1 MVAGLGA
8 IVVDCCGVEE
18 EVIQKGS
25 KKNYDLIVA
34 RIEGSRDRR
43 IGRHAG
49 SARVV
54 AKNDI
59 YQLQ

>member
-1 MVAGLGA
+1 M
-8 IVVDCCGVEE
+8 
-18 EVIQKGS
+18 QKVS
-25 KKNYDLIVA
+25 KKNYDFFVA
-34 RIEGSRDRR
+34 RIEGSRDQR

-59 YQLQ
+59 